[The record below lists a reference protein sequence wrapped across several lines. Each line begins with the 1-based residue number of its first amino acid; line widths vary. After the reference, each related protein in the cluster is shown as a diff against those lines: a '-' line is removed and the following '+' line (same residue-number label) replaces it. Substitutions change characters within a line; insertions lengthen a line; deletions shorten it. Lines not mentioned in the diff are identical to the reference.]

1 MDVTKYIL
9 EFEHLNDKMLKFE
22 LKLPYKLLCL
32 KLLDG
37 VSLNTNQK
45 QMVLTL
51 ASDLKY
57 ESMKAAL
64 KQILASLFLKKI
76 VMILKL
82 NKKVFLIQN
91 QEVLS
96 KK

>member
-9 EFEHLNDKMLKFE
+9 EFEHLNDKMLKFK

>member
-22 LKLPYKLLCL
+22 LKLPYKLCL

-76 VMILKL
+76 AMILKL

-96 KK
+96 RK